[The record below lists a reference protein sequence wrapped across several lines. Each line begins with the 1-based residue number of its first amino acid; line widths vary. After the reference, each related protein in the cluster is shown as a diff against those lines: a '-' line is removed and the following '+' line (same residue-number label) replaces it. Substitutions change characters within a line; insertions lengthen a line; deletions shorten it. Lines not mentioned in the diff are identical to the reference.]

1 VAPEALSG
9 AMVTP
14 SADQYSLATIAYF
27 LLSGCHPYGGKSPR
41 EMFTQLL
48 SQPPQKLSEAKEG
61 LLIHPDVEAVV
72 MRGLAKNP
80 AERYPDVRAFATA
93 LRGALTQAPGAG
105 GAKPAGGGTAGA
117 AGDDARG
124 GDGLFGRLR
133 GLFKKG

>member
-1 VAPEALSG
+1 
-9 AMVTP
+9 
-14 SADQYSLATIAYF
+14 
-27 LLSGCHPYGGKSPR
+27 
-41 EMFTQLL
+41 MFTQLL